1 MCGAVLV
8 VLREV
13 MRLDI
18 YLHSGDTASRTPAWM
33 AGLQAQIGELKAL
46 IGQILQKQVIQM
58 ALLDDLEAKVEQV
71 RSVEDSAVL
80 LLQQL
85 SQALKDAGTDPARL
99 QAIIQKLD
107 NDQTT
112 LAAAIVQNTPAAAT
126 P

>member
-1 MCGAVLV
+1 
-8 VLREV
+8 
-13 MRLDI
+13 
-18 YLHSGDTASRTPAWM
+18 
-33 AGLQAQIGELKAL
+33 
-46 IGQILQKQVIQM
+46 M